1 MMYLQASFGLKIH
14 SLNLVLKVVLKVKK
28 FQSHGQT
35 LKVTQL
41 LKLKKSNNDLTYLC
55 DLHGRVEPVKLT
67 YVLSESIG

>member
-14 SLNLVLKVVLKVKK
+14 SLNLVLKVLLKVMK

-41 LKLKKSNNDLTYLC
+41 LKLKKLNNNLIYLC
-55 DLHGRVEPVKLT
+55 GPCGRIEDVKLS
-67 YVLSESIG
+67 YVLLESIA